1 MRGRETPGEEGRDA
15 GLPGDGAHDGLAS
28 SSRRGWGLVVSLLP
42 RGQGSVLTR
51 GLAWWSWAGD
61 ASPS

>member
-1 MRGRETPGEEGRDA
+1 MQGRKTPGEEGRDA

-51 GLAWWSWAGD
+51 GLA
-61 ASPS
+61 